1 MLKKT
6 MDCVGYSGGAMVG
19 LGAATAVTAA
29 AATYYL
35 ATRAEPMVT
44 AVDLNNQSVILKDGS
59 RCSHFVKDGKQMQSL
74 YDDVRT
80 TYDCFQRGLRVS
92 NDGPCLGA
100 RTGPSK
106 EYEWLS
112 YRQVYDRAIAFG
124 SGLLDLGLKASND
137 EFLGFYSMNRIEYVV
152 AEQASI
158 MFSMVSVPLYDTLGT
173 TACSFIINQIG
184 ITHVVCDK
192 VSKAKTLLDSVETTP
207 SLKCIILI
215 EEVTDELKELA
226 AAAKID
232 IEEFSVVESKG
243 KANQR
248 EPKPPVPTDL
258 ATICYTSGTTGD
270 PKGVM
275 LSHQNLISNMS
286 AVAYTALK
294 GVTVTPQDVHLS
306 YLPMAHVFER
316 GMQIVAFMHGA
327 QIGFS
332 RGDVKL
338 LTEDLQALKPT
349 IFITVPRLLNRIY
362 DKILS
367 SVQGSKLKSTLL
379 NMALHAKTNEV
390 KRGVVRRDS
399 IWDQLVFKKVQQT
412 VGGRVKIIITGSAPL
427 GGKVLDFVR
436 AAFGCLVLE
445 GYGQTEAAAGITFNV
460 PGETEAGHV
469 GCPLP
474 CNLVKVVDVPEMDYY
489 ATDGKGEI
497 CAKGD
502 NVFVGYYKN
511 PEKTAE
517 TKDDDGWLHTGDI
530 GEWLPNGA
538 LRIIDRK
545 KNIFK
550 LAQGE
555 YVAAEKIENVYMR
568 SEFVAQ
574 AFVEGDSSK
583 PYLMGV
589 MVPDIEVVPAW
600 AEKEGLPTKM
610 DELCTC
616 QKLKDVILQ
625 DIISVGKSM
634 GLKSFEQVKDIH
646 LHSEPFSMD
655 NNLLTPTFKNKR
667 PNLRKF
673 FKPHITELYEKHEA
687 TS

>member
-6 MDCVGYSGGAMVG
+6 MDCFGHGGGAMVG
-19 LGAATAVTAA
+19 AATALTAA

-44 AVDLNNQSVILKDGS
+44 SVDLQNQSLIMKDGS
-59 RCSHFVKDGKQMQSL
+59 RCSHFMKDGKQMEVL
-74 YDDVRT
+74 YEDVKT

-92 NDGPCLGA
+92 NNGPCLGA

-112 YRQVYDRAIAFG
+112 YQQVYDRAIAFG
-124 SGLLDLGLKASND
+124 SGLLDVGLRASND
-137 EFLGFYSMNRIEYVV
+137 EFVGFYSMNRIEYVV

-192 VSKAKTLLDSVETTP
+192 AEKANTLLVSVEKTP

-215 EEVTDELKELA
+215 EELTADLVEQA
-226 AAAKID
+226 AAANID
-232 IEEFSVVESKG
+232 IKEFSAIEKLG
-243 KANQR
+243 QTKLQ
-248 EPKPPVPTDL
+248 EPKPPLPKDL
-258 ATICYTSGTTGD
+258 ATVCYTSGTTGD

-316 GMQIVAFMHGA
+316 GMQIVSFMHGA
-327 QIGFS
+327 QVGFS

-362 DKILS
+362 DKILL

-379 NMALHAKTNEV
+379 NLALYAKTSEI

-427 GGKVLDFVR
+427 GSKVLDFVR
-436 AAFGCLVLE
+436 ASFGCLVLE

-474 CNLVKVVDVPEMDYY
+474 CNLVKVVDVPEMDYF
-489 ATDGKGEI
+489 AADGKGEI

-517 TKDDDGWLHTGDI
+517 TMDADGWLHTGDI

-568 SEFVAQ
+568 SEYVAQ
-574 AFVEGDSSK
+574 AFVEGDSLK

-589 MVPDIEVVPAW
+589 IVPDIEVVPAW
-600 AEKEGLPTKM
+600 AAKEGLPTNM
-610 DELCTC
+610 EELCSC
-616 QKLKDVILQ
+616 QELKDVILQ
-625 DIISVGKSM
+625 DITNVGKSM

-646 LHSEPFSMD
+646 LHPEPFSMD

-673 FKPHITELYEKHEA
+673 FKSEITQLYEKHET

>member
-1 MLKKT
+1 MYKKT
-6 MDCVGYSGGAMVG
+6 MDCVGLSSGAMVG
-19 LGAATAVTAA
+19 LGAAAVTA

-44 AVDLNNQSVILKDGS
+44 SINLQNQSVILEDGS
-59 RCSHFVKDGKQMQSL
+59 RCSHFMKDGKLLEVL

-92 NDGPCLGA
+92 NNGPCLGA
-100 RTGPSK
+100 RTGPRK

-112 YRQVYDRAIAFG
+112 YQQVYDRACAFG
-124 SGLLDLGLKASND
+124 SGLLEIGLPASND
-137 EFLGFYSMNRIEYVV
+137 VFVGFYSLNRIEYVV

-192 VSKAKTLLDSVETTP
+192 AEKAKTLLASVDTTP

-215 EEVTDELKELA
+215 EEPTAELVQQA
-226 AAAKID
+226 AEAKIE
-232 IEEFSVVESKG
+232 IKEFSAIESLGQKNL
-243 KANQR
+243 KD
-248 EPKPPVPTDL
+248 PKPPTPADL

-286 AVAYTALK
+286 AVGCVALK

-316 GMQIVAFMHGA
+316 GMQIIAFMHGA
-327 QIGFS
+327 QVGFS
-332 RGDVKL
+332 RGDIKL

-362 DKILS
+362 DKVLS
-367 SVQGSKLKSTLL
+367 GAQGSKIKTTLL
-379 NMALHAKTNEV
+379 NLALNAKTREV
-390 KRGVVRRDS
+390 QRGVVRRDS

-427 GGKVLDFVR
+427 GSKVLDFIR
-436 AAFGCLVLE
+436 ASFGCLVLE

-460 PGETEAGHV
+460 PGEIESGHV

-474 CNLVKVVDVPEMDYY
+474 CNFVKVVDVPEMDYY
-489 ATDGKGEI
+489 ASDGKGEI

-511 PEKTAE
+511 PEKTSE
-517 TKDDDGWLHTGDI
+517 TKDKDGWLHTGDI

-568 SEFVAQ
+568 SEYVAQ
-574 AFVEGDSSK
+574 AFVEGDSLK

-589 MVPDIEVVPAW
+589 MVPDIEVVPRW
-600 AEKEGLPTKM
+600 AEKEGLPTSM

-616 QKLKDVILQ
+616 QKLKDLIQQ
-625 DIISVGKSM
+625 DIINVGKAM
-634 GLKSFEQVKDIH
+634 GLKTFEQVKDIH
-646 LHSEPFSMD
+646 LHPEPFSMD

-673 FKPHITELYEKHEA
+673 FKSRITELYEKHEA

>member
-1 MLKKT
+1 MYKKT
-6 MDCVGYSGGAMVG
+6 MDCIGHNSGALVG
-19 LGAATAVTAA
+19 LGAVTAAA

-35 ATRAEPMVT
+35 ATRADPVIPP
-44 AVDLNNQSVILKDGS
+44 VDLQNQSVILKDGS
-59 RCSHFVKDGKQMQSL
+59 RCSHFMKDEKLMEVLYEDVK
-74 YDDVRT
+74 T

-92 NDGPCLGA
+92 NNGPCLGA
-100 RTGPSK
+100 RTGRAG

-112 YRQVYDRAIAFG
+112 YQQVYDRANAFG
-124 SGLLDLGLKASND
+124 SGLLEIGLQASNE
-137 EFLGFYSMNRIEYVV
+137 EFIGFYSMNMIEYVI
-152 AEQASI
+152 AEQAGI

-184 ITHVVCDK
+184 ITHVICDK
-192 VSKAKTLLDSVETTP
+192 AEKAKTLMSNIDKTQT
-207 SLKCIILI
+207 LKCIVLI
-215 EEVTDELKELA
+215 EKVTAELEVLAKEA
-226 AAAKID
+226 HVEIK
-232 IEEFSVVESKG
+232 EFSAVETLGQTNLK
-243 KANQR
+243 K
-248 EPKPPVPTDL
+248 PKPPTPTDL

-286 AVAYTALK
+286 AVALIALK

-327 QIGFS
+327 QVGFS

-338 LTEDLQALKPT
+338 LTEDLQALRPT
-349 IFITVPRLLNRIY
+349 IFITVPRLLNRMY

-367 SVQGSKLKSTLL
+367 SVQGSKLKTTLL
-379 NMALHAKTNEV
+379 NLAMYSKTREV
-390 KRGVVRRDS
+390 QRGVVRRDS
-399 IWDQLVFKKVQQT
+399 IWDHLVFKKVQQT

-427 GGKVLDFVR
+427 GSKVLDFVR
-436 AAFGCLVLE
+436 ASFGCLVLE

-460 PGETEAGHV
+460 PGEIESGHV

-497 CAKGD
+497 CAKGP
-502 NVFVGYYKN
+502 NVFLGYYKN
-511 PEKTAE
+511 EEKTSEA
-517 TKDDDGWLHTGDI
+517 KDENGWLHTGDI

-568 SEFVAQ
+568 SEYVAQ
-574 AFVEGDSSK
+574 AFVEGDSLK

-600 AEKEGLPTKM
+600 AAKEGLPTSM

-625 DIISVGKSM
+625 DIINIGKTM
-634 GLKSFEQVKDIH
+634 GLKSFEQVKDII
-646 LHSEPFSMD
+646 LHPEPFSMD

-673 FKPHITELYEKHEA
+673 FKSQISKLYEKHEA
-687 TS
+687 TP